1 MPSSPPADTTPG
13 TIPDTS
19 PDISPRVHSDTIS
32 VALCTYNGARFLGEQ
47 LASLLAQ
54 DRRPDELVVCDTIP
68 LKKTSPKI
76 KVLSVAELFAVAIR
90 NAHENRSITG
100 LFIHSQLRNK

>member
-1 MPSSPPADTTPG
+1 MPSSPPADTTAG
-13 TIPDTS
+13 TI

-54 DRRPDELVVCDTIP
+54 DRRPDELVVCDDRSTDGTVQM
-68 LKKTSPKI
+68 LESPR
-76 KVLSVAELFAVAIR
+76 LP
-90 NAHENRSITG
+90 T
-100 LFIHSQLRNK
+100 